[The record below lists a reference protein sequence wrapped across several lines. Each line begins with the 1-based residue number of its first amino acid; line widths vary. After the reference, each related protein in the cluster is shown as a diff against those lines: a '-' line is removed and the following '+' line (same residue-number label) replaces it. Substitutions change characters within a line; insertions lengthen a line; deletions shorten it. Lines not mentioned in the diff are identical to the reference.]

1 MGVAFHEDS
10 LQVNLYQVWS
20 FSGSHMTML
29 PGLVPITLF
38 FLALALTSDLTV
50 TELESGVLARDWV
63 HGVNTLHSLV
73 CQVAV
78 QLIVVT
84 LQV

>member
-1 MGVAFHEDS
+1 
-10 LQVNLYQVWS
+10 
-20 FSGSHMTML
+20 MTML

-63 HGVNTLHSLV
+63 HGVNTFHSLV
-73 CQVAV
+73 CQVSV
-78 QLIVVT
+78 QLIVVI
-84 LQV
+84 LQVWGEHHRLTLFC